1 MQLSAVGVRAVVADW
16 RKSRQARQIA
26 SRRRLCE
33 GEKDFTNKSLRR
45 SANLPHVVGPQG
57 KLRNNLLFAVVH
69 RLLSRLFTGV
79 RMYSQL

>member
-1 MQLSAVGVRAVVADW
+1 MQTKSGGCPRCLRRLAE
-16 RKSRQARQIA
+16 SRQAGQIA
-26 SRRRLCE
+26 SRPRLCE
-33 GEKDFTNKSLRR
+33 GGKDFTNKSLRR